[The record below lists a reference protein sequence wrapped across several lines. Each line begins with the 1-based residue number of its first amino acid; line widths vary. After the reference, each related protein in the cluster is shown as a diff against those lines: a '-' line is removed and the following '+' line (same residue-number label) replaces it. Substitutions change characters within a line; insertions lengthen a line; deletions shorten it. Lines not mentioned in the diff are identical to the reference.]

1 VYFFER
7 EPEAEQWNLRT
18 RIGGSNDG
26 PVGASVAV
34 NKEGTTAALVALK
47 RFPLNNSHFVS
58 STGAVLIYNRDGS
71 SWSLTASMAAPR
83 DGWGSLWR
91 ATMDDDGRRVMVS
104 SSSPN
109 AYMFENVAGTWKFR
123 QRLTPDISA
132 WFVTSVAMSGDGEVV
147 LLCSVGSGQQEDS
160 HVYEFTRQSN
170 GTFDLTSEVR
180 CPGAQDDVRACGSG
194 LALHK
199 QGRYALIGSAGQNV
213 IHAYERRNKKGLILV
228 DAISPNGTGIDP
240 WYVGAASLSGATN
253 VALFRIKNHKDRSW
267 GLSYRTQPSLPSEV
281 YTPPYATFGSI
292 VGIAATVTAVEIR
305 SQRPGADDPVR
316 ISHQAEHPGDN
327 SEESTL
333 LLGVEIVVQPGSRA
347 RHPLHARPYG
357 PSPNASV

>member
-1 VYFFER
+1 
-7 EPEAEQWNLRT
+7 
-18 RIGGSNDG
+18 
-26 PVGASVAV
+26 
-34 NKEGTTAALVALK
+34 
-47 RFPLNNSHFVS
+47 
-58 STGAVLIYNRDGS
+58 
-71 SWSLTASMAAPR
+71 
-83 DGWGSLWR
+83 
-91 ATMDDDGRRVMVS
+91 
-104 SSSPN
+104 
-109 AYMFENVAGTWKFR
+109 
-123 QRLTPDISA
+123 
-132 WFVTSVAMSGDGEVV
+132 MSGDGQVV
-147 LLCSVGSGQQEDS
+147 LLCSVGREQQEDS

-180 CPGAQDDVRACGSG
+180 CPGARDDVRSCGSG
-194 LALHK
+194 LALDK
-199 QGRYALIGSAGQNV
+199 QGRYALIGSAWQNV
-213 IHAYERRNKKGLILV
+213 IHAYERRNKQGLTLV